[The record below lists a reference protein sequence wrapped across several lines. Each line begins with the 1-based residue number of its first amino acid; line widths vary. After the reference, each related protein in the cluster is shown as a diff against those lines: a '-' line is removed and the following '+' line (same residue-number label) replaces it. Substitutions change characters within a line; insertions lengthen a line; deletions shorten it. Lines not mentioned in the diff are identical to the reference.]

1 MKKLASMPRRDESSG
16 FPQVSSMPS
25 IRKNRNH
32 QTSNWSTHHQRS
44 NGAENLRKISS
55 TANPFGTL
63 KKSYPPI
70 SVSTMRSCES
80 DEEDE
85 AQDQLTGLIYFI
97 TFLYLITTE
106 ENL

>member
-1 MKKLASMPRRDESSG
+1 MRKLASMPRRDESSG

-25 IRKNRNH
+25 IRKNRNNP
-32 QTSNWSTHHQRS
+32 TSNWSTHRS

-80 DEEDE
+80 DDDDE

-97 TFLYLITTE
+97 TFLYLITV
-106 ENL
+106 NL